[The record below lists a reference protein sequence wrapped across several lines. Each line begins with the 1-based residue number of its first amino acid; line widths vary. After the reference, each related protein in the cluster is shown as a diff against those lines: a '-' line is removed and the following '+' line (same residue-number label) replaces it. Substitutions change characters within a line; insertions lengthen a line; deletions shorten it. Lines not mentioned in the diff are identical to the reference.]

1 MEKMHGNV
9 KFISEEEKGISSALN
24 LGLSQIDTK
33 YVARLDAD
41 DEMVEDRILRQ
52 VAYLEENPKCMVV
65 GSQLI
70 YINAQGI
77 EIGQSSYPELQVKLI
92 RSFAFSNPIAHPAV
106 MFRRDDILRLGS
118 YNPKMNGAE
127 DLDLWL
133 RCINAGG
140 IANLSLLLTRYR
152 QHDLQI
158 SRSKQSLSAEVRI
171 RTKVMLNP
179 IGLKH
184 FSGFNYILNL
194 LKLLELISRC
204 LLWNTRIRFPRSLKR
219 LILKYD
225 Q

>member
-1 MEKMHGNV
+1 
-9 KFISEEEKGISSALN
+9 
-24 LGLSQIDTK
+24 
-33 YVARLDAD
+33 
-41 DEMVEDRILRQ
+41 
-52 VAYLEENPKCMVV
+52 
-65 GSQLI
+65 
-70 YINAQGI
+70 
-77 EIGQSSYPELQVKLI
+77 
-92 RSFAFSNPIAHPAV
+92 

-140 IANLSLLLTRYR
+140 IANLPLLLTRYR
-152 QHDLQI
+152 QHDLQA
-158 SRSKQSLSAEVRI
+158 SRSKKSVTAEVRI

-179 IGLKH
+179 FGLKH

-194 LKLLELISRC
+194 LKLFELTSRF

-219 LILKYD
+219 LILKYA